1 MAAQNGPLS
10 ALELSV
16 GPEKSA
22 GHSFGAD
29 PGLFS

>member
-22 GHSFGAD
+22 GPFIWR
-29 PGLFS
+29 